1 MKKENVQSIIVNIV
15 YLVALIVVMLP
26 LLILAH
32 YSVPVADDWVYGGYA
47 KEILQNGGNIFD
59 VIINAFRLTYNN
71 WFSWEGRFSG
81 VLMAALQPSALFGN
95 DYYFL
100 TTYIILGGLVFG
112 ECYFAFHFL
121 QGKEKKANKWLIFPI
136 IAPVLIMQI
145 LYIPYAEET
154 LYWYTGGI
162 NYMFSF
168 AMSLVFVAL
177 YCKVAKKAY
186 GKVKR
191 VFVYVFAGIFALW
204 IGGNNFGTSLSIFLL
219 IFFIMIYF
227 FVTDKKAFLRSF
239 WLNIVTLVGLIMAVA
254 APANRIRM
262 EANFGGGMAY
272 GPLEAVWQSLY
283 RSLQN
288 VVSWTTLPVIILML
302 LILPFVWRVVKN
314 MDFSFKVPG
323 VFTVLTFGVYASQ
336 STATL
341 YTGGTTGTLRAA
353 NVLFVSYFV
362 WLIAN
367 MCYWIGWIAKKEWIK
382 RKISGKW
389 LLGYLA
395 IVGALLVSVIYA
407 KDLERLTGF
416 MAYRNLRQ
424 GLAQQYKA
432 EWEERFMILEDES
445 IQNPEFKPLSVQ
457 PQMLF
462 LVDFY
467 GEDDERNWVNSA
479 CATYYG
485 KESIRLIE

>member
-1 MKKENVQSIIVNIV
+1 MKKENVQPIIVNGV
-15 YLVALIVVMLP
+15 YLIALIVVMLP
-26 LLILAH
+26 LLTLAH

-47 KEILQNGGNIFD
+47 KEILENGGNIVD
-59 VIINAFRLTYNN
+59 VVINAFQLAYDN
-71 WFSWEGRFSG
+71 WFSWEGRFSC
-81 VLMAALQPSALFGN
+81 VVMAALQPSALLGN
-95 DYYFL
+95 DFYFL
-100 TTYIILGGLVFG
+100 TTYVMLGGLVFG
-112 ECYFAFHFL
+112 ECYFAFYFL

-136 IAPVLIMQI
+136 VAPMLIMQI
-145 LYIPYAEET
+145 LYIPYAEES

-168 AMSLVFVAL
+168 TMSLVFIAL
-177 YCKVAKKAY
+177 YCKVAKNAY

-191 VFVYVFAGIFALW
+191 VFVYGFTGLFALW
-204 IGGNNFGTSLSIFLL
+204 IGGNNFSTSLSVFLL

-227 FVTDKKAFLRSF
+227 FVTDKKAFCKSF
-239 WLNIVTLVGLIMAVA
+239 WLNVVTLVGLILAVL
-254 APANRIRM
+254 APANSVRM
-262 EANFGGGMAY
+262 EANFDEEMVY
-272 GPLEAVWQSLY
+272 GPVEAVWQSLY

-288 VVSWTTLPVIILML
+288 IVSWTTFPVIIFIL
-302 LILPFVWRVVKN
+302 LLLPFVWRVVKN
-314 MDFSFKVPG
+314 MDFSFKLPG
-323 VFTVLTFGVYASQ
+323 IFTILTFGVYASQ

-341 YTGGTTGTLRAA
+341 YTGGTTGPLRAA

-367 MCYWIGWIAKKEWIK
+367 ICYWVGWIVKKEWIK
-382 RKISGKW
+382 RTNSGKL

-395 IVGALLVSVIYA
+395 IVGVLLVSVIYV

-416 MAYRNLRQ
+416 IAYRNVRQ
-424 GLAQQYKA
+424 GWAQQYKA
-432 EWEERFMILEDES
+432 EWEERFVVLEDET
-445 IQNPEFKPLSVQ
+445 ILNPEFKALSVQ

-467 GEDDERNWVNSA
+467 GEDDERNWVNA
-479 CATYYG
+479 VCAGYYG